1 MSPSRQKNVA
11 GFAVAIVLGMC
22 LVASTTCLAQ
32 KNYFVIP
39 ENDLRLLPPFCRT
52 GFAGYGVDPADA
64 AYLNHL
70 CPGLYALNDAQR
82 SLGNSAQRSYALQEA
97 VDHFNYTLGHTSPTF
112 NLRSMVLIK
121 RGNAF
126 EMQGSRGKAIADYQ
140 AAVTA
145 NPKNLL
151 GYLALCNAHL
161 KLNDRKAA
169 RDAAERGLKVNPNA
183 KPLQTCLS
191 KAAGG

>member
-1 MSPSRQKNVA
+1 MSPSRQKKVVGLA
-11 GFAVAIVLGMC
+11 AAVVFGMA
-22 LVASTTCLAQ
+22 LAASNICLAQ

-39 ENDLRLLPPFCRT
+39 ESELRLLPSFCRT
-52 GFAGYGVDPADA
+52 GFAGYGVAPSDA

-70 CPGLYALNDAQR
+70 CPGLYALNEAQR
-82 SLGNSAQRSYALQEA
+82 DLGNNPQRSYALQEA
-97 VDHFNYTLGHTSPTF
+97 VDHFNYTLGHTSPSFT
-112 NLRSMVLIK
+112 LRSMVLIK

-126 EMQGSRGKAIADYQ
+126 ELQGNRGKAVADYQ

-145 NPKNLL
+145 SPKNLL
-151 GYLALCNAHL
+151 GYLSLCNAYL